1 MDNPTSSPSEP
12 PIQAQKPFDKW
23 ADCQK
28 VLKKLV
34 PPLQQEERDR
44 VVARIADSSHRHHIA
59 FEILCSLQHPKQ
71 NPKLRWL
78 EGPMLKVLSGDVDP
92 PSLSSLT
99 IPSEARKWVH
109 NELQDVYRLA
119 HWKELVTSG
128 RHFWILYAILRTAPN
143 THVLIEALNAFS
155 ECAERCQN
163 IDESGKPKKRHIQAS
178 DGAWIVKLIKSKVP
192 PKPELPKTFF
202 ETLFALNATAALS
215 ESVRSES
222 DGLRVR
228 LKSTEDDLASEV
240 QARANAEQRERDLQA
255 TLETTSQSLEETR
268 KELSEEKLHTTRQGG
283 FNVVAKGETI
293 NHVLSIVRQ
302 RINHRLENIRRYAD
316 REKPNREEILA
327 LVDEI
332 EKHLSRLEEEVGQ

>member
-1 MDNPTSSPSEP
+1 MDNTTSSPGEP

-28 VLKKLV
+28 VLKTLL

-59 FEILCSLQHPKQ
+59 FEILSSLHDPKQ
-71 NPKLRWL
+71 NSKLRWL
-78 EGPMLKVLSGDVDP
+78 EGPMLKVLSGGEEP

-99 IPSEARKWVH
+99 IPSEARKWVQI
-109 NELQDVYRLA
+109 ELQEVYRLTQ
-119 HWKELVTSG
+119 WKEFVTSG

-143 THVLIEALNAFS
+143 THVLIEALSAFS
-155 ECAERCQN
+155 ECVERCQN
-163 IDESGKPKKRHIQAS
+163 TDESGKPKKRHIQAT
-178 DGAWIVKLIKSKVP
+178 DGAWILKLIKSKVP
-192 PKPELPKTFF
+192 PKTELPKTFI
-202 ETLFALNATAALS
+202 ETLFALNATATLS

-240 QARANAEQRERDLQA
+240 QERANAEQRERDLKVK
-255 TLETTSQSLEETR
+255 LETTSQSLEETR

-283 FNVVAKGETI
+283 FNTVAKRETI
-293 NHVLSIVRQ
+293 NHVLSTVRQ
-302 RINHRLENIRRYAD
+302 GINHRLENIRGYAD

-327 LVDEI
+327 LVGEI